1 MASSLIEL
9 LRKRYLDTIQSVKPT
24 NGRWKI
30 LVLDKHSQSLIYG
43 VLKTFEILELGVQ
56 QIDLIENQR
65 NPSPNLDAIY
75 ILAPTAKNV
84 DWIISDFVPPGSSS
98 RKGAPA
104 GSNTYAGAHMFF
116 VDALDDLLVNRLTSS
131 PAAPFLR
138 QLIELFTNIS
148 ADEPQVYTL
157 RPPNPR
163 SILTLYGPPSRSP
176 REALEAWEDEV
187 RWMSKSLINLFAT
200 LGERPYIRYYNPS
213 NTPALGPAAQAQ
225 EPLCKSLAS
234 YLEQDLAAYC
244 DSNDEF
250 PPVVDPPRP
259 RATMYIV
266 ERAMDLFS
274 PLLHEFTYQ
283 SMCHDLL
290 EITEGNK
297 YCHSYQDQSGETEEK
312 EHTLGEEDKVWVEVR
327 HMHMK
332 DALDKL
338 INDFKNYASEHG
350 HLANGS
356 SLNDMK
362 DMLASLPH
370 LKESKEKLS
379 LHLNMA
385 ETCMELFEKRQL
397 MNIASVEQCCSTG
410 MTAEGRTPK
419 SIVEEMV
426 PLLDDRSIS
435 TSDKLRIIALYV
447 LHRDG
452 VPDEDRRR
460 LYQHARLALHEM
472 DAVNNMVFLGANV
485 TKDSGKK
492 RKALFKQP
500 LDENAYDISRFQ
512 PVVKLML
519 QDAVSGKLDQT
530 VFPYMGD
537 NPAMSALNGVGAAP
551 GGGGPTSLR
560 SAKPSWQRPRSKVAP
575 ANRERIMVFVAGGL
589 TYAEVRAAYEISE
602 AHSKDVII
610 GSTHIC
616 TPKQYIAD
624 LASLDRGG
632 SSQGLGPP
640 VFESKPSSRQSKPKP
655 VEPRDR
661 LKAADTRYAHENSY
675 SSTPAPVAPP
685 PSSRR
690 DYPPSLTPS
699 NHRLPLSS
707 STLLPIPSPAPS
719 SIGRSPISSPALS
732 SNVSINSGV
741 VEKDK
746 KKGFFG
752 RIKK

>member
-1 MASSLIEL
+1 M
-9 LRKRYLDTIQSVKPT
+9 
-24 NGRWKI
+24 
-30 LVLDKHSQSLIYG
+30 LDKHSQTLIYG

-56 QIDLIENQR
+56 QIDLIENHR

-84 DWIISDFVPPGSSS
+84 DRIIADFAPVGGSS
-98 RKGAPA
+98 RKTPSTA
-104 GSNTYAGAHMFF
+104 SNHYAGAHMFF
-116 VDALDDLLVNRLTSS
+116 IDALDDLLVNRLTSS
-131 PAAPFLR
+131 PASPFLR

-148 ADEPQVYTL
+148 ADEPQVFTL

-163 SILTLYGPPSRSP
+163 SLITLYAPPTRSAQD
-176 REALEAWEDEV
+176 ALELWEDEV
-187 RWMSKSLINLFAT
+187 CWISKSLINLFAT
-200 LGERPYIRYYNPS
+200 LGERPYIRYYNPTS
-213 NTPALGPAAQAQ
+213 TSPLGPAAMTSDH
-225 EPLCKSLAS
+225 LCKTLATC
-234 YLEQDLAAYC
+234 LEKDLAEYC
-244 DSNDEF
+244 DSNEGF
-250 PPVVDPPRP
+250 PPITDPPRP
-259 RATMYIV
+259 RGTIFIV

-290 EITEGNK
+290 EINDGNK
-297 YCHSYQDQSGETEEK
+297 YSYSFKNQSGELEEK
-312 EHTLGEEDKVWVEVR
+312 KVTLGEEDKVWVEVR

-338 INDFKNYASEHG
+338 IKDFKAYASEHG
-350 HLANGS
+350 HLTNGS

-379 LHLNMA
+379 LHLSMA
-385 ETCMELFEKRQL
+385 ETCMEIFEKKQL

-410 MTAEGRTPK
+410 MTAEGRHPK
-419 SIVEEMV
+419 AIVEEMV
-426 PLLDDRSIS
+426 PLLDDRSVS
-435 TSDKLRIIALYV
+435 TSDKLRIVALYV
-447 LHRDG
+447 LYRDG

-492 RKALFKQP
+492 KKQLFKQP

-512 PVVKLML
+512 PLVKLML
-519 QDAVSGKLDQT
+519 EDAIANKLDKDS
-530 VFPYMGD
+530 FPYLGECPSG
-537 NPAMSALNGVGAAP
+537 NLSKTNGASVA
-551 GGGGPTSLR
+551 GGGGAPTSLR
-560 SAKPSWQRPRSKVAP
+560 SAKPSWQRPKSKAAP
-575 ANRERIMVFVAGGL
+575 ENRERLMVFVAGGL
-589 TYAEVRAAYEISE
+589 TYAEVRAAYELSE

-616 TPKQYIAD
+616 TPKQYISD

-632 SSQGLGPP
+632 SSKALGGS
-640 VFESKPSSRQSKPKP
+640 VYENKSSSRAAKPKT

-661 LKAADTRYAHENSY
+661 LKTSDNRYAYDNQSGFSG
-675 SSTPAPVAPP
+675 SST

-690 DYPPSLTPS
+690 DPPLQPSS
-699 NHRLPLSS
+699 NHRPPLSS
-707 STLLPIPSPAPS
+707 AYNLPVPSSAPSLSTSSPMVSPA
-719 SIGRSPISSPALS
+719 ISSNA
-732 SNVSINSGV
+732 SINSGK

-746 KKGFFG
+746 KKSFFG
-752 RIKK
+752 RSKK

>member
-9 LRKRYLDTIQSVKPT
+9 LRNAFS
-24 NGRWKI
+24 
-30 LVLDKHSQSLIYG
+30 
-43 VLKTFEILELGVQ
+43 
-56 QIDLIENQR
+56 IDLIENQR

-116 VDALDDLLVNRLTSS
+116 VDA
-131 PAAPFLR
+131 
-138 QLIELFTNIS
+138 
-148 ADEPQVYTL
+148 DEPQVYTL

-163 SILTLYGPPSRSP
+163 SILTLYDPPSRSP

-244 DSNDEF
+244 DSNEEF

-312 EHTLGEEDKVWVEVR
+312 EHTLGEEDKVWVE
-327 HMHMK
+327 K
-332 DALDKL
+332 
-338 INDFKNYASEHG
+338 HG

-472 DAVNNMVFLGANV
+472 DARKEG
-485 TKDSGKK
+485 
-492 RKALFKQP
+492 KALFKQP

-610 GSTHIC
+610 GNIKIRHAIYSMGFFRIDSYI

-741 VEKDK
+741 VEKIK
-746 KKGFFG
+746 RKASLVGSRSKVTTPTVGRLKLESIMNTMNLQQHITFTITMSSLRSMSAIALIKGWHNIHLFNGHG
-752 RIKK
+752 RRVTPWPIIYMGRPSFAKIIEWIIRPNITMALKALTVF